1 MAMSVDELL
10 KAANELSGSDLDY
23 LAREVLVLRASREL
37 PVGGFDRRALL
48 KLPLAERRRIMEQQ
62 AEAALPYYEQDTEWR
77 EWLNFDLV
85 GTDG

>member
-1 MAMSVDELL
+1 MSVDELL
-10 KAANELSGSDLDY
+10 KAANELSGSELDY
-23 LAREVLVLRASREL
+23 LAHEVSMLRARREVA
-37 PVGGFDRRALL
+37 VGVCDRRALL